1 MYLYANYNDS
11 FVMVD
16 VGHHR
21 YKIYATILSLCELH
35 RFNELCNLNRLR
47 NIVMACFAPRNFRTM
62 MNSPLPYVTLK
73 HARPL
78 INMYGRSTSISRFRE
93 INDRT
98 CLLLWKL
105 NAWSVTNAKIYAK
118 VECIFH
124 FFTRDCRKEKLLRA
138 FLSTFFF

>member
-1 MYLYANYNDS
+1 MI
-11 FVMVD
+11 
-16 VGHHR
+16 HHSR
-21 YKIYATILSLCELH
+21 CWSSSVQDIIEDHATISSLCELH

-62 MNSPLPYVTLK
+62 MNSPTIRIRNVNY
-73 HARPL
+73 AWPL
-78 INMYGRSTSISRFRE
+78 INMYGRSTSILRFRE

-105 NAWSVTNAKIYAK
+105 NAWSMTNAKIYAK

-138 FLSTFFF
+138 FLSTFF